1 MSPQSS
7 LVGYGFLLG
16 RALIATALLAS
27 PALHAQ
33 TNELAPPRIVER
45 SADHGPAQPQSLASV
60 TVHLNLHNQAAYD
73 KAVEDL
79 YTPGSPTF
87 HHWFTAADFARYAPT
102 ADERQTVRQ
111 ELESH
116 GLSVV
121 STDANGFSL
130 RARGSVSSIES
141 AFNTQIHEFEREHQ
155 TFIAN
160 ATPARLSGAA
170 APLVHS
176 ISGLSTFALRSQ
188 ARPKIDL
195 HTGKPMAM
203 IPLAKVAAA
212 GLGDSFTNQCFQP
225 PASITFSTGTPLP
238 VGQFFGNV
246 YNQGSLPC
254 GWTPSQI
261 QAHYGLDVAYSEGI
275 NGSGQT
281 IVIVGGPTDPSVA
294 ADLAAY
300 SQLTGL
306 PAPNASNF
314 KIIYPDGK
322 PSQQTLNF
330 VNDFILESD
339 LDVEM
344 AHTAAPK
351 AKIILLITPTIQWQ
365 EFEFAI
371 QYAVDHKLG
380 NVVSVSYDS
389 PEFLWGKFTQQ
400 GFEQVLKTAAAAGVA
415 VNFSSGDEGDEGT
428 GAPNAG
434 GANYPASSAFA
445 TAIGGTSLAVPNP
458 NGGFAEVGW
467 GNDLTFFDFPPF
479 PLPNEGTPFP
489 DGFLGGSGG
498 GESTL
503 VAQPAWQGGAHG
515 RGRML
520 PDISAI
526 ADPDTG
532 FIIASGG
539 QVGIVGGTS
548 ASSPLITGIW
558 ALANEKAGKSLGQI
572 APLLSKLPASSF
584 NDVGPLSSPTNP
596 AGVIFDTT
604 GSKFYSPES
613 LITPLFTTKHFF
625 SAIFDAGGGEFLDI
639 SFGTDTSL
647 TITKAWDN
655 VTGFGKPNGIA
666 FIKNAAAFKPA
677 AASK

>member
-7 LVGYGFLLG
+7 LVRYGFLLG

-45 SADHGPAQPQSLASV
+45 SADHGPAQPQSVATV

-102 ADERQTVRQ
+102 ADERETVRQ

-130 RARGSVSSIES
+130 RARGSVSSVES
-141 AFNTQIHEFEREHQ
+141 AFNTQIHEYEREHQ

-160 ATPARLSGAA
+160 ATPARLTGEAA
-170 APLVHS
+170 TLVHS
-176 ISGLSTFALRSQ
+176 ISGLSTFAMRSH
-188 ARPKIDL
+188 ARLKIDL
-195 HTGKPMAM
+195 RTGKPMAM
-203 IPLAKVAAA
+203 IPIAKVAAA

-225 PASITFSTGTPLP
+225 PAAITFNTGTPLP
-238 VGQFFGNV
+238 VGQFFGNI

-261 QAHYGLDVAYSEGI
+261 QSHYGLDVAYNEGI

-281 IVIVGGPTDPSVA
+281 IVIIDGPSDPSVA

-314 KIIYPDGK
+314 QIIYPDGK
-322 PSQQTLNF
+322 PSQLTLNF
-330 VNDFILESD
+330 FVNWDLEAD
-339 LDVEM
+339 LDIEM

-351 AKIILLITPTIQWQ
+351 AKIILLITPTQDWP

-380 NVVSVSYDS
+380 NVISNSYGV
-389 PEFLWGKFTQQ
+389 PEVAWGKFTQQ

-415 VNFSSGDEGDEGT
+415 VNFSSGDNGDEGL
-428 GAPNAG
+428 GAPNVG
-434 GANYPASSAFA
+434 GGNYPASSAFA
-445 TAIGGTSLAVPNP
+445 TAIGGTSLSIPNP
-458 NGGFAEVGW
+458 KGGLSEVGW
-467 GNDLTFFDFPPF
+467 GNDLTFFDFPPVPF
-479 PLPNEGTPFP
+479 SNEGTPLP

-503 VAQPAWQGGAHG
+503 VAEPAWQGGAHG

-526 ADPDTG
+526 GDPFTG

-548 ASSPLITGIW
+548 ASCPLITGIW
-558 ALANEKAGKSLGQI
+558 ALANERAGKSLGQI
-572 APLLSKLPASSF
+572 APLLSKLPASSL
-584 NDVGPLSSPTNP
+584 NDVNLVSSATNP
-596 AGVIFDTT
+596 AGVIFDST
-604 GSKFYSPES
+604 GSTFFSPES
-613 LITPLFTTKHFF
+613 LVTPLFNTKHFF
-625 SAIFDAGGGEFLDI
+625 SAIFGSGGGVI

-647 TITKAWDN
+647 TINKGWDN
-655 VTGFGKPNGIA
+655 VTGFGIPNGIA

-677 AASK
+677 AATK